1 MISEIKNYIDSDG
14 RMVMA
19 KIPFTGGSDI
29 QMGTDYMGTFY
40 IRTPK
45 GQMPI
50 NFEFPSGFNL
60 EECFEKFDEF
70 AEKTVQD
77 MQEEAKER
85 SRIIP
90 ATSMPKPSNNGGLIL
105 P

>member
-1 MISEIKNYIDSDG
+1 MISEIKNFVDDEG

-19 KIPFTGGSDI
+19 KIPFLGVYDI
-29 QMGTDYMGTFY
+29 HINTEYMGT
-40 IRTPK
+40 IGVRTQH

-50 NFEFPSGFNL
+50 NFEFPNGFTL
-60 EECFEKFDEF
+60 EECFEKFDEY
-70 AEKTVQD
+70 AQKEIQE
-77 MQEEAKER
+77 MQEEAQAR

-90 ATSMPKPSNNGGLIL
+90 ATSMPKTDANGGLII